1 MGLLD
6 FLRKK
11 KQEVTPGGSSI
22 YRYDEQQESDKL
34 HLPEQER
41 VYAQEIEEHFEAI
54 FPGRETR
61 VIHEIVSELV
71 HIDLHVMW
79 PTADQPF
86 YVVYTTGMS
95 DLPMTVPPQVKE
107 DVSRAELYI
116 LLPKDWPME
125 QFGPG
130 APMSVC
136 WPITTLQFLAR
147 FPHAYKTWLAYG
159 HTIPNGEGY
168 APFADGVGF
177 SAVLLNCEDDPLSS
191 LEAKDGQR
199 LFFYQVVPCYKEEI
213 EYSLKYG
220 KDKLD
225 DLLRPLGAF
234 GVLDT
239 QRPNACP
246 DFKEILD

>member
-11 KQEVTPGGSSI
+11 KQEVSPGGSNI
-22 YRYDEQQESDKL
+22 YRYGEQQESDKL
-34 HLPEQER
+34 RLPEQER
-41 VYAQEIEEHFEAI
+41 VYAQEVEEHFEAI

-61 VIHEIVSELV
+61 VIHEILSEFV

-107 DVSRAELYI
+107 DISRAELYI
-116 LLPKDWPME
+116 LLPGDWPME

-159 HTIPNGEGY
+159 HTIPNGEDY
-168 APFADGVGF
+168 APFDPSVGF
-177 SAVLLNCEDDPLSS
+177 SAVLLNHGDGPLSS

-225 DLLRPLGAF
+225 VLLRPLGAF
-234 GVLDT
+234 GVLDPR
-239 QRPNACP
+239 RPNACP
-246 DFKEILD
+246 DFKEVLD